1 MISFKSLG
9 IKKQQT
15 IEVANNSQNIQ
26 QQNYMKS
33 ISSPTQSTSNALL
46 KKKIQAQ
53 PQGYGMSYNPS
64 LLFEQFS
71 HSKNINQSPASAKQS
86 PQQHMGVP
94 LSYLASQDKQ
104 VGITAQSYQQQQAS
118 LQQSEEKRS
127 KSSGLQQKPSLKK
140 SKTPQLTPQIAA
152 IQFDETQRN
161 KSQSHQ
167 AEQINSNQM
176 QHQQEQ
182 LQLNQSQNQYQTQQ
196 QGSQQVGQVSNNNY
210 LQQPQSK
217 NAIKINLYSS
227 NQLNPQNTITKNTS
241 LNLFHRKSNSTQL
254 NKNFIEQNCNQNT
267 YLSDSIAGNTSNLH
281 NSAILNNL
289 NSAHQSSINNG
300 GINNQSNS
308 TKTKLKIT
316 NYQALQL
323 VNNNQID
330 STRNSANSNL
340 NQSTVNLFNGNQYRS
355 SKNGF
360 LGSEQ
365 NSDLQTPKTMQKF
378 FGQNQS
384 GNTQNNNEN
393 QDFSAQNVTQKPEKF
408 PNLNIANKPG
418 HHRANSD
425 KIYKQ
430 IHQTFKSQSQ
440 RVSKDSDSLNI
451 NHQSNAFNL
460 ENKRL
465 SEGGEGGLIDNRT
478 KDISNHLK
486 QSYLQQYQQ
495 QLQQQ
500 QNQFQSQ
507 QQSHQL
513 NQQSNPQYQNQNQ
526 NNSQVADTSSIQ
538 YLQRQIANNS
548 QILYST
554 MSNQKGNE
562 TNDLDEA
569 ATTTANSH
577 TNGSPLNKNSI
588 NTFASKIGFKEG
600 QDIYNTDNP
609 INSNINNSHNNNNSN
624 TNNNSNINSNNSNGL
639 YFQTSYP
646 KQNSFRNSNKG
657 LSLDSGSLP
666 QSKLEFLKSSQMNQ
680 QQQQQQYQNQ
690 NGVSSS
696 QQAQSSN
703 GTQSLNSPSQQ
714 SSSYANQLHVKLG
727 QNGQLHLYS
736 NKTKKSLSTA
746 GINNTIQSTNS
757 TLETLRK
764 QLTNTQSPIVQQ
776 AMASSNLLQHLQS
789 SQVQSIKQRQSSP
802 SSKPNLNNQQEVQ
815 QIQAQ
820 QSEANIN
827 SFKKTKENFNSQQ
840 GLFGLS
846 QSQHIPLGHKK
857 NALSLGSYQPNSLYN
872 SSVHASQYLQQ
883 NQTPQK
889 SLNNSVFQNNQHE
902 IVSNFFVKSKPGSL
916 PNKPIKTN
924 QDSYIVFPL
933 FCNSKQKFIFSVCD
947 GHGTNGH
954 LVSQFIKKKLPI
966 HIETMLKLRNND
978 FEYQS
983 VKQAITQ
990 AYLNTAQDLQESNID
1005 TQFSGSTSVLLYL
1018 NQNRIWCANLGDSRA
1033 ICAKTNKSEWNAVS
1047 LSIDQKPD
1055 NEKEKQRILSKG
1067 GRVEPYRDYCGN
1079 PLGPCRVWLKSENM
1093 PGLAMARS
1101 FGDQIAQSVGV
1112 ISEPEVSSYEITD
1125 DDKFLVI
1132 ASDGVWEFLSN
1143 EKVVSLVTP
1152 YYLKNDPEGAC
1163 DKLIKEST
1171 AMWKKEDDVVD
1182 DITAIVVFLNKPSN
1196 DSNKSNMQ
1204 DSIFASSLKRSQ
1216 MMNDHS

>member
-1 MISFKSLG
+1 
-9 IKKQQT
+9 
-15 IEVANNSQNIQ
+15 
-26 QQNYMKS
+26 MKG
-33 ISSPTQSTSNALL
+33 ISSQTQSASSAHL
-46 KKKIQAQ
+46 KKKLQVQ
-53 PQGYGMSYNPS
+53 PQGYGISYNPS

-71 HSKNINQSPASAKQS
+71 HSKNINQSPASAKGHS
-86 PQQHMGVP
+86 QQQMGVP
-94 LSYLASQDKQ
+94 LTYLVSQDKQ
-104 VGITAQSYQQQQAS
+104 VGLTAQSYQQQQDS

-140 SKTPQLTPQIAA
+140 SKTPQLTPQIPA
-152 IQFDETQRN
+152 IQFDETLRT

-167 AEQINSNQM
+167 AEQINMNQI
-176 QHQQEQ
+176 QHSQEQ
-182 LQLNQSQNQYQTQQ
+182 QQLHQSQYQYQTHQ
-196 QGSQQVGQVSNNNY
+196 QGSQQVSQINNNNY

-227 NQLNPQNTITKNTS
+227 NQLNSQNPITKNTS
-241 LNLFHRKSNSTQL
+241 LNLFHRKSNSTQI
-254 NKNFIEQNCNQNT
+254 NKNFIEQNSNQNT

-281 NSAILNNL
+281 NSTVLNNP
-289 NSAHQSSINNG
+289 NSTHQSNINSG
-300 GINNQSNS
+300 TSNQSNP
-308 TKTKLKIT
+308 TKAKLKIT

-323 VNNNQID
+323 ANSNQID
-330 STRNSANSNL
+330 STKNSANPSL
-340 NQSTVNLFNGNQYRS
+340 KQSTVNLFNGNQYRA

-378 FGQNQS
+378 FGQNQN
-384 GNTQNNNEN
+384 GNIQSNNEN
-393 QDFSAQNVTQKPEKF
+393 QDLSAQNVNQKPEKF
-408 PNLNIANKPG
+408 PNLNITNKPG

-451 NHQSNAFNL
+451 NHQNNAFSL

-465 SEGGEGGLIDNRT
+465 SEGGEGGLIENRT

-495 QLQQQ
+495 QQQQ
-500 QNQFQSQ
+500 QQTQFQSQ
-507 QQSHQL
+507 NQQQSQL
-513 NQQSNPQYQNQNQ
+513 NQQNNSQYQNQNY
-526 NNSQVADTSSIQ
+526 SQIADTSSIQ

-548 QILYST
+548 QILYNT

-569 ATTTANSH
+569 AITTANSH
-577 TNGSPLNKNSI
+577 TNGSPINKNSI

-600 QDIYNTDNP
+600 QEIQCTDNP
-609 INSNINNSHNNNNSN
+609 INGNNNNNS
-624 TNNNSNINSNNSNGL
+624 NSNNSNGL
-639 YFQTSYP
+639 YFQTSYS

-657 LSLDSGSLP
+657 LSLDSGNLP
-666 QSKLEFLKSSQMNQ
+666 QSKLEFSKPSQMHQ

-690 NGVSSS
+690 NGVSSI

-703 GTQSLNSPSQQ
+703 AAQSLNSPSQQ

-727 QNGQLHLYS
+727 QNGQIHLYS

-776 AMASSNLLQHLQS
+776 AIASSNLLQHLQNN
-789 SQVQSIKQRQSSP
+789 QVQSIKQRQSSP
-802 SSKPNLNNQQEVQ
+802 SQKPNLSNQQEIQ
-815 QIQAQ
+815 SLQAQ

-846 QSQHIPLGHKK
+846 QSQHNPLGHKK
-857 NALSLGSYQPNSLYN
+857 NALSLGSYQPSSLYN

-889 SLNNSVFQNNQHE
+889 SLNNSLFQNNQHE
-902 IVSNFFVKSKPGSL
+902 IVSSFFVKSKPGSL

-954 LVSQFIKKKLPI
+954 LVSQFIKKKLPV

-978 FEYQS
+978 FEYQA

-1067 GRVEPYRDYCGN
+1067 GRVEPYRDFCGN
-1079 PLGPCRVWLKSENM
+1079 PLGPSRVWLKSENM

-1112 ISEPEVSSYEITD
+1112 ISEPEVSSYEITEE
-1125 DDKFLVI
+1125 DKFLVI

-1152 YYLKNDPEGAC
+1152 YYLKKDPEGAC
-1163 DKLIKEST
+1163 DRLIKEST

-1182 DITAIVVFLNKPSN
+1182 DITAIVVFLNKSSN
-1196 DSNKSNMQ
+1196 DCNKSNMQ

>member
-15 IEVANNSQNIQ
+15 IEVASNSQNIQ
-26 QQNYMKS
+26 LQNNMKS
-33 ISSPTQSTSNALL
+33 ISSPTQSSSSALL
-46 KKKIQAQ
+46 KKKLQAQ
-53 PQGYGMSYNPS
+53 PQGYGISYNPS

-71 HSKNINQSPASAKQS
+71 HSKNINQSPASAKQAS
-86 PQQHMGVP
+86 QQQTGVP
-94 LSYLASQDKQ
+94 LTYLISQDKQ
-104 VGITAQSYQQQQAS
+104 VGITAQSYQQQQTQ

-127 KSSGLQQKPSLKK
+127 KSSGLQQKPLLKK
-140 SKTPQLTPQIAA
+140 SKTPQLAPQIAA

-167 AEQINSNQM
+167 AEQINLNQM
-176 QHQQEQ
+176 QQQQEQ
-182 LQLNQSQNQYQTQQ
+182 QQLNQSQNQYQTQQ
-196 QGSQQVGQVSNNNY
+196 QVSQQINQINNNNY

-217 NAIKINLYSS
+217 NAIKINLYNS
-227 NQLNPQNTITKNTS
+227 NQLNSQNPITKNTS

-254 NKNFIEQNCNQNT
+254 NKNFLEQNSNQNT

-281 NSAILNNL
+281 NSTVLNSP
-289 NSAHQSSINNG
+289 NSAHQSNISSAIT
-300 GINNQSNS
+300 NQSNS
-308 TKTKLKIT
+308 TKAKLKMT

-330 STRNSANSNL
+330 STRNNANPSL
-340 NQSTVNLFNGNQYRS
+340 SQSTVNLFNANQYRA

-365 NSDLQTPKTMQKF
+365 NSELQTPKTMNKF
-378 FGQNQS
+378 FGQNQN
-384 GNTQNNNEN
+384 GNNHNNNEN
-393 QDFSAQNVTQKPEKF
+393 QDFSAQNVNQKPEKF
-408 PNLNIANKPG
+408 PNLNITNKPG

-451 NHQSNAFNL
+451 NHQNNAFNL

-500 QNQFQSQ
+500 QTQFQQSQNQ
-507 QQSHQL
+507 QQSQP
-513 NQQSNPQYQNQNQ
+513 NQQSNSQYQNQNY
-526 NNSQVADTSSIQ
+526 SQIADTSQIQ

-562 TNDLDEA
+562 TNDLDEV

-600 QDIYNTDNP
+600 QDIYNTNNP
-609 INSNINNSHNNNNSN
+609 TNSNSNNNNNNNNNASNNNTNINN
-624 TNNNSNINSNNSNGL
+624 NNSNGL
-639 YFQTSYP
+639 YFQTSYS

-657 LSLDSGSLP
+657 LSLDSGNLP
-666 QSKLEFLKSSQMNQ
+666 QPKLEFLKSSQMH
-680 QQQQQQYQNQ
+680 QQQQQYQNQ
-690 NGVSSS
+690 NSISPLQQS
-696 QQAQSSN
+696 QNNN

-714 SSSYANQLHVKLG
+714 NSSFANQLHVKLG
-727 QNGQLHLYS
+727 QNGQIHLYS
-736 NKTKKSLSTA
+736 NKAKKSLSTA

-776 AMASSNLLQHLQS
+776 AMASSNLLQHLQNN
-789 SQVQSIKQRQSSP
+789 QVQSIKQRQSSP
-802 SSKPNLNNQQEVQ
+802 SSKPNLSNQLEVQ
-815 QIQAQ
+815 TFQAQ
-820 QSEANIN
+820 QSEATVN

-846 QSQHIPLGHKK
+846 QSQHNPLGHKK
-857 NALSLGSYQPNSLYN
+857 NALSLGSYQPSSLYN
-872 SSVHASQYLQQ
+872 SSVHASQYIQQ

-889 SLNNSVFQNNQHE
+889 SLNNSVFQNNQQE
-902 IVSNFFVKSKPGSL
+902 IISSFFVKSKPGSL

-954 LVSQFIKKKLPI
+954 LVSQFIKKKLPV

-1055 NEKEKQRILSKG
+1055 NEKEKQRILQKG

-1079 PLGPCRVWLKSENM
+1079 PLGPSRVWLKSENM

-1125 DDKFLVI
+1125 EDKFLVI

-1143 EKVVSLVTP
+1143 EKVVTLVTP

-1163 DKLIKEST
+1163 DRLIKEST

-1182 DITAIVVFLNKPSN
+1182 DITAIVVFLNKSSN
-1196 DSNKSNMQ
+1196 DCNKQNMQ
-1204 DSIFASSLKRSQ
+1204 DSIFTSSLKRSQ